1 MNATSWDGQS
11 CMILIR
17 RRRPLTNPSPSHCFL
32 CSSHFSPGKVLVHS
46 ITGMSRSSTLV
57 LAYLTLYHHI
67 SLHHALPKVV
77 QKRAIYPNRNF
88 LTLLLDLDLISVEM
102 RICFGAQKA
111 QLESWDCPF
120 HSSNSSRFV
129 GYPPF
134 FPTLQMSAQSEMTFT
149 FLLRNL
155 QRFSNTDWIE
165 PIDCSIVLS
174 CPLLQGC
181 FCGGVDRRTYDRHM
195 DRSR

>member
-1 MNATSWDGQS
+1 
-11 CMILIR
+11 MILIR

-134 FPTLQMSAQSEMTFT
+134 FPTLQMSAQSEITFQ
-149 FLLRNL
+149 FQVSCNVDL
-155 QRFSNTDWIE
+155 QLIGLNHSLSNK
-165 PIDCSIVLS
+165 S
-174 CPLLQGC
+174 CPRQN
-181 FCGGVDRRTYDRHM
+181 RTELDYVKNYHQSIHTNTKQQPDGRQHPP
-195 DRSR
+195 R